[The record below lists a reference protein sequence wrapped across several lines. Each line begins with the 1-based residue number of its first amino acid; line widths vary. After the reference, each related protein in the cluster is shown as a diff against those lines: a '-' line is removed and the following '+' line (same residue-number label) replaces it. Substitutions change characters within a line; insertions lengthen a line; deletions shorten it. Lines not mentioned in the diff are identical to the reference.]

1 MLRAKSRAKPSLRL
15 EDCTVSDFLAEIVD
29 VNAVLRETVITVNLR
44 LTRLD
49 YVVRIYESANQSRQ
63 RGELTH
69 DPVTHLNC
77 DP

>member
-1 MLRAKSRAKPSLRL
+1 MLRAKSLRL

-29 VNAVLRETVITVNLR
+29 VNAVLRETVITVNVR

-63 RGELTH
+63 RVEESN
-69 DPVTHLNC
+69 P
-77 DP
+77 